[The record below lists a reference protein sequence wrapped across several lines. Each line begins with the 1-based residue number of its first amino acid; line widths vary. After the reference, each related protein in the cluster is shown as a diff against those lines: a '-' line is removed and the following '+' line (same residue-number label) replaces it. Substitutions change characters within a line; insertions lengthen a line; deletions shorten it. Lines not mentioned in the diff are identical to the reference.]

1 MPDTPSHGR
10 HNRRAPI
17 FARLIPAAWIKNNR
31 WHRCGSSRKLSSACL
46 LLVIPIFAIFVA
58 GCASFGPYHANT
70 PDQPFNSVRGPKDG
84 RYRLAFV
91 EFGDQGSALD
101 NSQRKAALDVIRR
114 AERPL
119 LFVYIHGWQN
129 NADSGDVCRF
139 EHFLDTVSSF
149 PGVTGRKV
157 NVIGVYIAW
166 RGKDLTIPGLSLLTF
181 YSRKAVGGQ
190 IAAQNSCLATINE
203 LALAAREPSKK
214 IHHCVLIG
222 HSFGALLLENTI
234 SHSILD
240 ASGNGSRNTSPWD
253 MAVAFNSADSSIG
266 TRQLLK
272 ELDYLYKYDS
282 TRHAYVSRSPGE
294 EEVTA
299 VPENRP
305 FLVFLQSENDQA
317 TGTFFPIGTGFYNTI
332 SLRYH
337 WEKVP
342 VPGHHGQKVAEREFY
357 TRTPGNNPY
366 LVNYHVV
373 PLGEVSPPPR
383 LRATGNR
390 AFEANIAQNH
400 PDYSF
405 YTSEHNDGHENRL
418 CHNGNYNP
426 DEARPSTGRELWRH
440 WQFVYTG
447 NARVPCWIVRVP
459 KDIIWGHGGLW
470 SDNSV
475 AMLAALFR
483 IQFPLTG
490 AGEVA
495 PPPLLRAPKASDLQ
509 Q

>member
-1 MPDTPSHGR
+1 MFDTASHER
-10 HNRRAPI
+10 YNRRVGVLKN
-17 FARLIPAAWIKNNR
+17 LIPAAVLA
-31 WHRCGSSRKLSSACL
+31 S
-46 LLVIPIFAIFVA
+46 FFA
-58 GCASFGPYHANT
+58 GCASFGPYHADT
-70 PDQPFNSVRGPKDG
+70 PEQPFNSVRGPKDR
-84 RYRLAFV
+84 RYQLAFI
-91 EFGDQGSALD
+91 EFGDQGSPLD
-101 NSQRKAALDVIRR
+101 NSQRKAALEVIRR

-129 NADSGDVCRF
+129 NADSGDVCKF

-149 PGVTGRKV
+149 PEAAGQRV

-166 RGKDLTIPGLSLLTF
+166 RGKDLTIPGLNLLTF

-214 IHHCVLIG
+214 LHHCILLG
-222 HSFGALLLENTI
+222 HSFGALLLGNTI
-234 SHSILD
+234 AHSILD
-240 ASGNGSRNTSPWD
+240 ASGSGARNISPWD

-266 TRQLLK
+266 TRQLMK
-272 ELDYLYKYDS
+272 ELDYLYQYDS
-282 TRHAYVSRSPGE
+282 TRHAYVGRSPGE
-294 EEVTA
+294 EQGTA

-305 FLVFLQSENDQA
+305 FLVFLQSENDMA

-332 SLRYH
+332 GLRYH

-342 VPGHHGQKVAEREFY
+342 VPGHHGEKVSEREFY

-373 PLGEVSPPPR
+373 PLGETNPPNG
-383 LRATGNR
+383 LKAKANR
-390 AFEANIAQNH
+390 AFEANITQNH

-405 YTSEHNDGHENRL
+405 YTSEHNDGHEDGFCR
-418 CHNGNYNP
+418 NGNYNP
-426 DEARPSTGRELWRH
+426 DEVRPPTGRELWRR

-447 NARVPCWIVRVP
+447 NAHVPIWIVRVP

-483 IQFPLTG
+483 MQFPLTA
-490 AGEVA
+490 AGKVA
-495 PPPLLRAPKASDLQ
+495 PPPSLRAPKAPDLQ
-509 Q
+509 NLNQD

>member
-1 MPDTPSHGR
+1 MSNSPSDGHY
-10 HNRRAPI
+10 NRRVRVLRE
-17 FARLIPAAWIKNNR
+17 F
-31 WHRCGSSRKLSSACL
+31 
-46 LLVIPIFAIFVA
+46 IPIVVVAILFA
-58 GCASFGPYHANT
+58 GCASFGPYHA
-70 PDQPFNSVRGPKDG
+70 DSSDHPFNSVRGPKDG
-84 RYRLAFV
+84 RYQLAFI
-91 EFGDQGSALD
+91 EFGDQGSPLD
-101 NSQRKAALDVIRR
+101 NSQRKAALEVIRR

-129 NADSGDVCRF
+129 NANSGDVCKF

-149 PGVTGRKV
+149 PEVAGQKA

-166 RGKDLTIPGLSLLTF
+166 RGKDLTIPGLDLLTF

-214 IHHCVLIG
+214 LHHCILIG
-222 HSFGALLLENTI
+222 HSFGALLLGNTI
-234 SHSILD
+234 AHSILD
-240 ASGNGSRNTSPWD
+240 ASGTGARNISPWD

-266 TRQLLK
+266 TRQLMK
-272 ELDYLYKYDS
+272 ELDYLYQYDS
-282 TRHAYVSRSPGE
+282 TRHAYVGRSPGE
-294 EEVTA
+294 EQGTA

-305 FLVFLQSENDQA
+305 FLVFLQSENDSA

-332 SLRYH
+332 GLRYH

-342 VPGHHGQKVAEREFY
+342 VPGHHGEKVSEREFY

-373 PLGEVSPPPR
+373 PLGETSPPSG
-383 LRATGNR
+383 LRATENR
-390 AFEANIAQNH
+390 AFEANITRNH

-405 YTSEHNDGHENRL
+405 YTSEHNDGHEDRF

-426 DEARPSTGRELWRH
+426 DEVRPATGRELWRR

-447 NARVPCWIVRVP
+447 NARVPIWIVRVP

-483 IQFPLTG
+483 MQFPLTA
-490 AGEVA
+490 AGKVA
-495 PPPLLRAPKASDLQ
+495 PPPSLRAPKAPDLQ
-509 Q
+509 NLNQD

>member
-1 MPDTPSHGR
+1 MGR
-10 HNRRAPI
+10 R
-17 FARLIPAAWIKNNR
+17 
-31 WHRCGSSRKLSSACL
+31 
-46 LLVIPIFAIFVA
+46 LLVPHVFTILVA

-91 EFGDQGSALD
+91 EFGDQGSPLD
-101 NSQRKAALDVIRR
+101 NSQRKAALEAIRR

-119 LFVYIHGWQN
+119 LFVYIHGWLN
-129 NADSGDVCRF
+129 NANSADVCRF
-139 EHFLDTVSSF
+139 EHFLDTISSF
-149 PGVTGRKV
+149 PEVTGQKV

-166 RGKDLTIPGLSLLTF
+166 RGKDLTIPGLNLLTF
-181 YSRKAVGGQ
+181 YSRKAVGGE
-190 IAAQNSCLATINE
+190 IASQNSCLATINE

-214 IHHCVLIG
+214 IHHCILMG
-222 HSFGALLLENTI
+222 HSFGALLLGNTI

-240 ASGNGSRNTSPWD
+240 ASTNGVRNTSPWD

-266 TRQLLK
+266 TRQLMK
-272 ELDYLYKYDS
+272 ELDYLYQYNS
-282 TRHAYVSRSPGE
+282 TRHAYVGRTPGE
-294 EEVTA
+294 EEGTA

-305 FLVFLQSENDQA
+305 FLVILQSENDQA
-317 TGTFFPIGTGFYNTI
+317 TGAFFPIGTGFYNTI

-337 WEKVP
+337 WERVP
-342 VPGHHGQKVAEREFY
+342 VPGHHGQKVSEREFY

-373 PLGEVSPPPR
+373 PLGETSPPPG
-383 LRATGNR
+383 LRATENR
-390 AFEANIAQNH
+390 AFEANMTRNH

-405 YTSEHNDGHENRL
+405 YTSEHNDGHENRF
-418 CHNGNYNP
+418 CHNGNYSP
-426 DEARPSTGRELWRH
+426 DEARPPTGRELWRR

-483 IQFPLTG
+483 MQFPLTA
-490 AGEVA
+490 AGKMA
-495 PPPLLRAPKASDLQ
+495 QPPLLRAPKASDVQ
-509 Q
+509 QLNQE